1 MKKLIFL
8 WLSVALLV
16 SMVGIMPAAY
26 LGGGYTTVAN
36 DVCVIKTGL
45 LGKKICFTDSDFKSA
60 FCITDFNSVTINSL
74 PSSNEGT
81 LLLAGRRVKE
91 GQSIKRKN
99 VGALTFVPS
108 NAEIREASFTFTIE
122 NSGAKTPSICK
133 MKFVDK
139 INYAPT
145 TPDEKESSLSITT
158 QAEISVFGR
167 LEGKDPEGDKIEYII
182 AKYPKNGALT
192 FVDKD
197 NGAYKYTPTSDF
209 TGYDSFIYVLRDE
222 YGNYSEPQEVGI
234 RIIERLSTVVFEDMK
249 DRSEYNAAVAMSAMG
264 VMNGK
269 TLGDGSY
276 FLPDESITR
285 AEFVSIAMKA
295 YGMKADSSITHT
307 FFDDDNDIPAALI
320 SYVGTAQKLGIVKGK
335 FGESGLVFEPNRAIT
350 KCEAA
355 EILSALLG
363 IGESEE
369 EIEYFEN
376 ATVSASAKTSVSA
389 MYMLGIFDG
398 EPSELD
404 GAECVTRA
412 EIAEYMYRII
422 TNK

>member
-1 MKKLIFL
+1 M
-8 WLSVALLV
+8 
-16 SMVGIMPAAY
+16 
-26 LGGGYTTVAN
+26 
-36 DVCVIKTGL
+36 
-45 LGKKICFTDSDFKSA
+45 
-60 FCITDFNSVTINSL
+60 
-74 PSSNEGT
+74 
-81 LLLAGRRVKE
+81 
-91 GQSIKRKN
+91 
-99 VGALTFVPS
+99 
-108 NAEIREASFTFTIE
+108 
-122 NSGAKTPSICK
+122 
-133 MKFVDK
+133 
-139 INYAPT
+139 
-145 TPDEKESSLSITT
+145 
-158 QAEISVFGR
+158 
-167 LEGKDPEGDKIEYII
+167 
-182 AKYPKNGALT
+182 
-192 FVDKD
+192 
-197 NGAYKYTPTSDF
+197 
-209 TGYDSFIYVLRDE
+209 LRDE

-295 YGMKADSSITHT
+295 YGMKADSSIAHT

-355 EILSALLG
+355 EILSTLLG